1 MLSNNPYFAKWY
13 TDTMDIYRVEAV
25 QKNSV
30 TVQERRKVNASPV
43 PCRLYSLQKNGPA
56 MADTGARARSE
67 EKLACDLTVDLKQG
81 DELMVVRG
89 GNLGYAN
96 QPERYF
102 AGTAWGY
109 YDPVGGAMSGLQHQE
124 VGLLRDEIV
133 R

>member
-1 MLSNNPYFAKWY
+1 MLSNNPYFANWY

-25 QKNSV
+25 QKNHV
-30 TVQERRKVNASPV
+30 TTQERRKVNTVPV
-43 PCRLYSLQKNGPA
+43 PCRLYSTQKNGPV
-56 MADTGARARSE
+56 MAYTGARVRSE
-67 EKLACDLTVDLKQG
+67 EKLACDLGVDLKQG

-89 GNLGYAN
+89 GTLGYEN

-102 AGTAWGY
+102 AGAVWGY
-109 YDPVGGAMSGLQHQE
+109 YDPVGGAMSGLQHKE